1 MINLRELNKYDKDYF
16 FKLNNNDDNAY
27 WMRSDSKFGEQEFK
41 LILQS
46 PLTTCFV
53 IYDIDK
59 NYDMKK
65 VGLFTIYLYGKRLYL
80 GIIIEDQYRR
90 QGYARKT
97 FKHYLEVTDKEKV
110 DTWLSTFVDQPAL
123 EMYKSL
129 GFEKQSVEVI
139 RGREHI
145 HMKRASKYS
154 KNT

>member
-1 MINLRELNKYDKDYF
+1 MINLRKINKNDKDYF
-16 FKLNNNDDNAY
+16 FKLNNNEDNAY
-27 WMRSDSKFGEQEFK
+27 WMRSDEGFTEWQFDA
-41 LILQS
+41 ILKS
-46 PLTTCFV
+46 TLVTWFV

-59 NYDMKK
+59 DYKMKK

-110 DTWLSTFVDQPAL
+110 DTWLSTFSDQPAL

-145 HMKRASKYS
+145 HMKRRYK
-154 KNT
+154 K